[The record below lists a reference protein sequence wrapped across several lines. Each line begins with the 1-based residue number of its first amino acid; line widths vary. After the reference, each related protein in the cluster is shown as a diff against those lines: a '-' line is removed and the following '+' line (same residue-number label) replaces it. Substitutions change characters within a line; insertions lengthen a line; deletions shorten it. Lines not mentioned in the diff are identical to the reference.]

1 MPIVMVRVDDRLIH
15 GQILETWLPTTR
27 AQELVVANDELAHD
41 DTQRTIIEAIVP
53 RGVSLIIDSVA
64 GVAKLLQEGDNG
76 SAKRIVI
83 VDSPVDALRLIR
95 AGVVFERLNLG
106 NMRSGASRVCLSS
119 TVFAGDTSIRALCEI
134 YREGIR
140 VEIQPVPFEQ
150 PVDLFKA
157 HEWLNKVMST
167 SVNNSAPKE

>member
-41 DTQRTIIEAIVP
+41 DTQRMIIETIVP
-53 RGVSLIIDSVA
+53 RGVSLVIDSVDV
-64 GVAKLLQEGDNG
+64 VAKLLQENDNG

-83 VDSPVDALRLIR
+83 VDRPVDALRLIR
-95 AGVVFERLNLG
+95 AGVVFDRLNLG
-106 NMRSGASRVCLSS
+106 NMRSGAARVCLSS
-119 TVFAGDTSIRALCEI
+119 TVFAGDASIRALCEI
-134 YREGIR
+134 AKEGIR
-140 VEIQPVPFEQ
+140 VEIQPVPFDA

-157 HEWLNKVMST
+157 HQWLQKVMCA
-167 SVNNSAPKE
+167 SVEDSKPQD